1 MTARAQKDQAAAAS
15 VRSFLV
21 ADIRGYTAYTA
32 AHGDEAAARL
42 VEHFAAL
49 VSDGVTAWSGTL
61 VELRGDEALAA
72 FESPRAA
79 LRAAVELQ
87 TAFADETNTGS
98 ARPLHV
104 GIGLDAGEAVP
115 VADGYRGAALNR
127 AARLCSA
134 AGAGE
139 TLASEELIHLAGPM
153 ADVEYAAPREVDAKG
168 LEAPVVVVLVS
179 ATDVA
184 VPELGPAV
192 TLPKPAP
199 VPPQLDPIVPL
210 AGRHD
215 ELAWLR
221 WHWHRARFGH
231 ARSVV
236 VSGVPGIGKTRLAAA
251 LASIAHEDGARI
263 TYLPMATGV
272 TEAVLATQADGQP
285 TLLVVDDIDAA
296 RRELVS
302 ATVEEAAALEGSVLL
317 LVTHRTE
324 ASAELLKSLEEL
336 TPRLLRRE
344 LGPLDLAAVRM
355 IASLYAGDAVDQL
368 PLSDIAEESDGN
380 PASIHRLSHEWARRL
395 ATQRVGASAGRA
407 ESGRR
412 DLREAEAALLADI
425 ALLGQAREGGQR
437 YGDRPDLTAGDARKG
452 ARTGACPYKGLE
464 PYDAVDAD
472 LFYGRERLVAEFT
485 ARLVGSPFLAIVGA
499 SGSGKSS
506 AIAAGLLPSLAGGA
520 LPGSENW
527 AQITMRPGERPL
539 TALTRALCR
548 GFEGLCEGERDAAAL
563 LDAALA
569 TLPKGARLVLFIDQ
583 FEEVFASPDA
593 TERSAFIDAVCGD
606 HPGLLVIVALRADH
620 YGAAAA
626 YPALARLLASHHVLV
641 GTLTR
646 SELVSV
652 IERPAE
658 HVGLQVEPDL
668 VDALVADAGT
678 EPSVLPLLS
687 TALLEAWTL
696 RDGDRL
702 TLAAYVAGGG
712 LHGAV
717 ARLAEGVWT
726 SLEPDRQ
733 AAARTILLRLA
744 GSGEAGDHVRRRV
757 LLAEFDLDDDPTAA
771 DVLERLVAA
780 RLLTIDDDTLEVTH
794 EALLREWPR
803 LRAWLEDDASGH
815 QLHLHLAA
823 AAGEWD
829 ADGRP
834 AGDLYRGARLSA
846 ALDWSA
852 EHPKQ
857 LNTVERDFLEAS
869 WTANEAAAARQRR
882 MNRRLR
888 LLVAGIGV
896 LLVAAIGAG
905 IVASLQA
912 RRADD
917 ERLAASAG
925 ELAMAANAELDFD
938 PGLSKLLALEAGRV
952 DPNPG
957 VLASLHTA
965 LAADAIDQRVPLMHA
980 ETGMSMPNLDPG
992 GRWVVLSGT
1001 KPRPRSQLE
1010 VLDLPSDATEPVW
1023 TYEAPP
1029 GAFISVPRFTP
1040 DGTRLV
1046 AGLFAIEGDTPD
1058 SPARPEG
1065 LGIAV
1070 WQAPPDGTSEWELV
1084 DLIDVG
1090 PCGARIE
1097 DVSNRN
1103 VLIDVPPD
1111 PEDGCF
1117 PRGAPTNRASIEL
1130 VGLDDHVARP
1140 VTDTFAMAG
1149 PRDLL
1154 SEDGQRVVFSNDE
1167 DPPQTIVADTDTMS
1181 VRWSADRDLW
1191 WPLAIDTDG
1200 SRVLVENP
1208 TFGLEVWDVDQGE
1221 VISTHF
1227 HPGGIGRGQFHPS
1240 QDLILSTGFDG
1251 TPALWDPRNGRD
1263 VATFPAAGSLWP
1275 QFFGDRLGVIQD
1287 SAAALNIIDPRPQGE
1302 PLALDLCE
1310 DTESRQVSA
1319 VQDRDFDA
1327 VNGKLVFT
1335 LDCETPYWLG
1345 QSPTVVVDAS
1355 TGDIEL
1361 SVDGHTGWQHAVSP
1375 DGRLIARQDMPTGGG
1390 IAIRDLES
1398 GEVRSN
1404 LDLVCLHGVEPD
1416 PETGCGDDEFE
1427 FVTQWM
1433 DWSSDGRF
1441 IAAGSDGH
1449 VVVWDAVSGE
1459 VLTMIIPGD
1468 DDSFVAWDSTI
1479 SPDGRHLIV
1488 FRIESINS
1496 DAQTN
1501 WLDVYSTETWE
1512 LERSAEIDTGSPAPG
1527 MDFAG
1532 WAPDGSTLYGRGG
1545 SAAGSSNSTLVW
1557 IDAETL
1563 ERQGPTI
1570 RLHDDTTMHDALSP
1584 DGTRLATTSAS
1595 GEIRI
1600 WDLSERTLAHEIQLR
1615 FMHPNELAVGVAWT
1629 DDSRIAVVT
1638 EAGLLIEFTTD
1649 ADELMDLVTESLTRG
1664 FTAGECARFEIYPCP
1679 TLEEM
1684 REG

>member
-1 MTARAQKDQAAAAS
+1 MKGQATGDGAVAAS

-87 TAFADETNTGS
+87 TAFSDETRTDPE
-98 ARPLHV
+98 RPLHV

-134 AGAGE
+134 ADGGE
-139 TLASEELIHLAGPM
+139 TLASEGLIHLAGPM
-153 ADVEYAAPREVDAKG
+153 ADVEYAAPREVEAKG
-168 LEAPVVVVLVS
+168 LEAPVVVVAVS

-199 VPPQLDPIVPL
+199 VPPQLDPVVPL

-263 TYLPMATGV
+263 TYLPMAMGV

-302 ATVEEAAALEGSVLL
+302 ATVEEATALRGPVLL

-336 TPRLLRRE
+336 APRSMRRE
-344 LGPLDLAAVRM
+344 LGPLDLSAVRM

-368 PLSDIAEESDGN
+368 PLSDIAEESGGN

-407 ESGRR
+407 ENGRR

-437 YGDRPDLTAGDARKG
+437 YDDRPDLTAGEPAKVV
-452 ARTGACPYKGLE
+452 RTGACPYKGLE
-464 PYDAVDAD
+464 PYDAADAD
-472 LFYGRERLVAEFT
+472 LFFGRERLVAEFT

-527 AQITMRPGERPL
+527 AQVTMRPGERPL
-539 TALTRALCR
+539 AALTQALCR
-548 GFEGLCEGERDAAAL
+548 GFGGLCEEEREAGAL

-583 FEEVFASPDA
+583 FEEVFTSPDA
-593 TERSAFIDAVCGD
+593 AERSAFIDAVCGD

-641 GTLTR
+641 GRLTR

-658 HVGLQVEPDL
+658 HVGLQVEPEL

-702 TLAAYVAGGG
+702 TLAAYAAGGG

-757 LLAEFDLDDDPTAA
+757 PLTEFDLDDDPLAA

-780 RLLTIDDDTLEVTH
+780 RLLTIDDDTVEVTH

-803 LRAWLEDDASGH
+803 LREWLEDDASGH

-823 AAGEWD
+823 AAREWET
-829 ADGRP
+829 DGRP

-852 EHPKQ
+852 EHPEQ
-857 LNTVERDFLEAS
+857 LNTIERDFLDTS
-869 WTANEAAAARQRR
+869 RTANDEAAARQRR
-882 MNRRLR
+882 TNRRLQ

-896 LLVAAIGAG
+896 LLVAALGAG
-905 IVASLQA
+905 VFASLQA

-917 ERLAASAG
+917 ERLTARAG
-925 ELAMAANAELDFD
+925 ELAMAANVELDTD

-965 LAADAIDQRVPLMHA
+965 LAADAIEQRVPLTRA

-1001 KPRPRSQLE
+1001 KPQPRSQLE
-1010 VLDLPSDATEPVW
+1010 VLDLESDVVEPVW

-1046 AGLFAIEGDTPD
+1046 AGLFAIEGETPD
-1058 SPARPEG
+1058 PPARPEG

-1070 WQAPPDGTSEWELV
+1070 WQAPTDGTWEWELV

-1103 VLIDVPPD
+1103 ALIHVPPD

-1117 PRGAPTNRASIEL
+1117 PPKFSEHLTIEL
-1130 VGLDDHVARP
+1130 VDFDDHVARP
-1140 VTDTFAMAG
+1140 VTDTFLMFG

-1154 SEDGQRVVFSNDE
+1154 SEDGQTVLFANDE
-1167 DPPQTIVADTDTMS
+1167 EIVADTVTTS
-1181 VRWSADRDLW
+1181 VRWPADPLLW
-1191 WPLAIDTDG
+1191 RALAVDTDG
-1200 SRVLVENP
+1200 SRVLVESP
-1208 TFGLEVWDVDQGE
+1208 TSGLEVWDVDRGE
-1221 VISTHF
+1221 VISTHAF
-1227 HPGGIGRGQFHPS
+1227 PGGIAKGQFHPIR
-1240 QDLILSTGFDG
+1240 DLILSTGEDG

-1263 VATFPAAGSLWP
+1263 VATFPGAGDLWP
-1275 QFFGDRLGVIQD
+1275 QFFGDRLGVTHD
-1287 SAAALNIIDPRPQGE
+1287 SAAVLNILDPRLRGE

-1310 DTESRQVSA
+1310 DSESQPVWA
-1319 VQDRDFDA
+1319 VAERSLDA
-1327 VNGKLVFT
+1327 VDGKLVFT
-1335 LDCETPYWLG
+1335 LSCETPFWTG
-1345 QSPTVVVDAS
+1345 QASTLVVDAS
-1355 TGDIEL
+1355 AGDIEL
-1361 SVDGHTGWQHAVSP
+1361 SIDHAGFSQAVSP
-1375 DGRLIARQDMPTGGG
+1375 DGRLIARLELRTDER

-1398 GEVRSN
+1398 GEVRSF
-1404 LDLVCLHGVEPD
+1404 LDLVCRRGVEPD
-1416 PETGCGDDEFE
+1416 PETGCGDDVPLFLD
-1427 FVTQWM
+1427 QWI

-1441 IAAGSDGH
+1441 IAAGGDGH
-1449 VVVWDAVSGE
+1449 VVVWDAVSGDI
-1459 VLTMIIPGD
+1459 LTMIIPGD
-1468 DDSFVAWDSTI
+1468 DDSFDAWDSTI

-1488 FRIESINS
+1488 SRIASIRS
-1496 DAQTN
+1496 DAPTK

-1532 WAPDGSTLYGRGG
+1532 WAPDGSTLYVRGG
-1545 SAAGSSNSTLVW
+1545 SAAGGGSSTLVW

-1570 RLHDDTTMHDALSP
+1570 RLHDVMIKDDALSP
-1584 DGTRLATTSAS
+1584 DGTRLATVSAS

-1615 FMHPNELAVGVAWT
+1615 FMHPDELAAGVAWT
-1629 DDSRIAVVT
+1629 
-1638 EAGLLIEFTTD
+1638 
-1649 ADELMDLVTESLTRG
+1649 
-1664 FTAGECARFEIYPCP
+1664 
-1679 TLEEM
+1679 
-1684 REG
+1684 